1 MTALLERGFVDTFRL
16 LHPDERDP
24 ATAGGAICSAA
35 AKGTSGG
42 ALTIFW

>member
-24 ATAGGAICSAA
+24 LQLVELYAA
-35 AKGTSGG
+35 QPRKEHRVAH
-42 ALTIFW
+42 